1 MSKEQR
7 NALFRALHRL
17 LRPLVRLLLRN
28 GIPFAAFADLAK
40 FVYVEVA
47 TNEFSIP
54 GKKQTNSRVAT
65 ITGLTRKEVLRIG
78 SLDGAESVYTV
89 EKHHRGA
96 RVVSG
101 WVRDPRFHDGTG
113 QPAELPFD
121 GHARSFA
128 ALVRAY
134 SGDVPPRA
142 ILDDLVQVGIA
153 SVDKRSRVRLLAR
166 GYIPVG
172 GTTEKLGILGH
183 DVAGLINTI
192 DHNIQHGATHPF
204 FQRKVFYDNLPEEA
218 LAPLRALVNQK
229 GQPLLEEFD
238 RWVSEHDRDVNPKV
252 EGTGRRGAGIG
263 IYYFEEDPEEESP

>member
-1 MSKEQR
+1 MSNEQR

-40 FVYVEVA
+40 YVYVEVA
-47 TNEFSIP
+47 ESEFSIP
-54 GKKQTNSRVAT
+54 GKKQTNSRIAT
-65 ITGLTRKEVLRIG
+65 NTGLTRKEVLRI
-78 SLDGAESVYTV
+78 STLENAESMYSV

-101 WVRDPRFHDGTG
+101 WVRDSRFHDNDG

-128 ALVRAY
+128 TLVRTY

-153 SVDKRSRVRLLAR
+153 SIEKRGRVRLLSR
-166 GYIPVG
+166 GYIPVNG
-172 GTTEKLGILGH
+172 ANEKLGILGQ
-183 DVAGLINTI
+183 DVSGLISTI
-192 DHNIQHGATHPF
+192 DHNILQGATNPF
-204 FQRKVFYDNLPEEA
+204 FQRKVFYDNLPEES
-218 LAPLRALVNQK
+218 LVPLRKLVNQK

-238 RWVSEHDRDVNPKV
+238 RWVSEHDRDVNPQV
-252 EGTGRRGAGIG
+252 TGTGRRAAGIG
-263 IYYFEEDPEEESP
+263 IYYFEESPDKETP

>member
-1 MSKEQR
+1 MSSEQR

-40 FVYVEVA
+40 YVYVEVA
-47 TNEFSIP
+47 DREFTIP
-54 GKKQTNSRVAT
+54 GKKQTNSRIAT

-78 SLDGAESVYTV
+78 SLDNAESMYSA

-101 WVRDPRFHDGTG
+101 WVRDPKFHNADS
-113 QPAELPFD
+113 QPADLPFE
-121 GHARSFA
+121 GPGKSFS

-153 SVDKRSRVRLLAR
+153 SIDKRGRVQLLTR

-172 GTTEKLGILGH
+172 GVNEKLGILGH
-183 DVAGLINTI
+183 DVAGLVSTI
-192 DHNIQHGATHPF
+192 DHNIQHGASNPF
-204 FQRKVFYDNLPEEA
+204 FQRKVFYDNLPEES

-263 IYYFEEDPEEESP
+263 IYYFEETPEKDSP